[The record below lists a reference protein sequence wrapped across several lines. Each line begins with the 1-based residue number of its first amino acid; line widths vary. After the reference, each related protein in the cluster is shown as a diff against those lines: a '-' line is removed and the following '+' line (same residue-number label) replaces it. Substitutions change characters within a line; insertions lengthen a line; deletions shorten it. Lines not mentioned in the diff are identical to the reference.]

1 MRGDF
6 SLFADAFAHIMD
18 GGQDDGGQDV
28 SEVTTLM
35 ANITSSIE
43 RVLKYTM
50 NVPGDILNVSELMM
64 ILRN

>member
-6 SLFADAFAHIMD
+6 SLFGDAYAHIMD

-35 ANITSSIE
+35 ANMTSSIKVYHE
-43 RVLKYTM
+43 C
-50 NVPGDILNVSELMM
+50 PW
-64 ILRN
+64 

>member
-6 SLFADAFAHIMD
+6 SLFGDAFAHIMD
-18 GGQDDGGQDV
+18 GGQNV

-35 ANITSSIE
+35 ANITSSIK